1 MRMAVGVIR
10 IFCLKKNRKT
20 KRKRQILQKRFAI
33 LFSCKDK
40 RCMYSCVRQNERMD
54 GMKKT
59 ALVSGWTEGVCLPAY
74 EKKKLLGYADSFCDL
89 AKSFTNKDGM
99 TGTEQSDRQE
109 CLLKRRLAENREIL
123 ADHLTEIAG
132 IMRTLAQESYQVHPL
147 KEKEVKRILRACRE
161 NGILIRGILRT
172 EDEVRGMRLIAEL
185 CVMEKHVLTAEDAAD
200 YLSVLFD
207 RRLVPEKDSLFFLTG
222 EYETIVFEEEAPY
235 SVLTGAAK
243 ATREEEKVSGD
254 SYCFLEHGNG
264 SMILA
269 LSDGMGSGEKAMT
282 DSEAVIDLLEKF
294 MEAGF
299 SKETA
304 AEMINGVLIAR
315 SEEENMS
322 TLDMCDVNLYTGECE
337 ILKIGASYTYIK
349 RGREVERMESGNLPL
364 GIFHKIDLDKQSVF
378 LKDGDYVIMVSD
390 GVVDGIGDEQLLQ
403 EVLEEMNIQNPQE
416 IANYILQFVLHKTL
430 GRIQDDMTVLCMGI
444 WENAAVDFPG

>member
-1 MRMAVGVIR
+1 MAERVIR
-10 IFCLKKNRKT
+10 IFCLKKNRKR

-33 LFSCKDK
+33 LFSCKD
-40 RCMYSCVRQNERMD
+40 RQCLLQLCVRRSRGIED
-54 GMKKT
+54 MKKMVL
-59 ALVSGWTEGVCLPAY
+59 ASGWAEGIFLPAY

-89 AKSFTNKDGM
+89 AKSFTEKEGKPVI
-99 TGTEQSDRQE
+99 GQADRQE
-109 CLLKRRLAENREIL
+109 CMLKRRLAENREIL

-132 IMRTLAQESYQVHPL
+132 IMRELAQESYKLQPL
-147 KEKEVKRILRACRE
+147 KEKEMKKIIRACRE
-161 NGILIRGILRT
+161 NGILIRGIFKA
-172 EDEVRGMRLIAEL
+172 EDEVRGMRLIVEL
-185 CVMEKHVLTAEDAAD
+185 CAMEKHVLTAEDAAD

-243 ATREEEKVSGD
+243 ATREEEVVSGD
-254 SYCFLEHGNG
+254 SYSFLEHGNG
-264 SMILA
+264 SMTLA

-304 AEMINGVLIAR
+304 VEMINGVLIAR
-315 SEEENMS
+315 SEEGNMS
-322 TLDMCDVNLYTGECE
+322 TLDICDVNLYTGECE

-349 RGREVERMESGNLPL
+349 RGREVERIESGNLPL
-364 GIFHKIDLDKQSVF
+364 GIFHKIDLEKQSVC
-378 LKDGDYVIMVSD
+378 LKDGDYVIVVSD
-390 GVVDGIGDEQLLQ
+390 GVVDGIGDEELLR
-403 EVLEEMNIQNPQE
+403 EMLEQMSIQNPQE
-416 IANYILQFVLHKTL
+416 IANYILQFVLHKTF

-444 WENAAVDFPG
+444 WENAAVDFPE